1 MNQHESSGS
10 DDDGSDNEDADA
22 DKLLAKAVLE
32 AEMEDAPMQVDPETL
47 RQQEIIAEVARR
59 RAERDNNT
67 AATKRKSDAIFDR
80 FDIDTDG
87 FMNFQEL
94 RALGKATGGDLPHAA
109 YLSLCQEIGAN
120 PDKGVSKA
128 LLLTMYT
135 DAGLGDAHRD
145 YNIIFGPS

>member
-10 DDDGSDNEDADA
+10 DDDGSDNEDAD
-22 DKLLAKAVLE
+22 KLLAAAVLE
-32 AEMEDAPMQVDPETL
+32 AEMEDAPVLDPETL

-67 AATKRKSDAIFDR
+67 TATKQKSDEIFDR
-80 FDIDTDG
+80 FDVDKDG
-87 FMNFQEL
+87 YMNYEEL

-109 YLSLCQEIGAN
+109 YMALCEEIGAN
-120 PDKGVSKA
+120 PAKGVSKA